1 MGSVIPVGFPLR
13 ALLGSIVGFPL
24 RGTIGFYSR
33 VPFKGTLGF
42 YSRVPFKGFE
52 FFGLGRIVG
61 IAGFRILGSVFLAF
75 SGGGLRV

>member
-1 MGSVIPVGFPLR
+1 M
-13 ALLGSIVGFPL
+13 GSIVGFLL
-24 RGTIGFYSR
+24 RVLLGSKNR
-33 VPFKGTLGF
+33 VPFKGAIGF